1 MYCSQIFGLK
11 SNFNT
16 ALFFQES
23 DPEDG
28 ATSGVAVGKLFVLK
42 DGEAPTSS
50 AMVQNIAVI
59 LEETIVLE
67 EVPDLPS
74 ALAYLFGLLYALNI
88 TYEKTLKYT
97 FDTFQHLFMEIGSD
111 CTQCVRSLQN
121 KLLL

>member
-88 TYEKTLKYT
+88 SYPKTLKYN

-111 CTQCVRSLQN
+111 CTQHVWSLQN
-121 KLLL
+121 KLFL